1 MQDLQELVG
10 CQDTMD
16 RMDHLVPRAQK
27 AKKEQMEKEEKWVF
41 CQLFN
46 YFLCCLPLLLH
57 FEWANV
63 SAVEIKCRIL
73 ASKAGLTL
81 AWKLLCSGRPRAFF

>member
-1 MQDLQELVG
+1 
-10 CQDTMD
+10 MD
-16 RMDHLVPRAQK
+16 RMDHRVPRAQK

-46 YFLCCLPLLLH
+46 YFLCCLSLLLH
-57 FEWANV
+57 FEWAKV
-63 SAVEIKCRIL
+63 SAVEIKCCIL

-81 AWKLLCSGRPRAFF
+81 ACKLLYSGRPRAFFLVQPRQRFVSN